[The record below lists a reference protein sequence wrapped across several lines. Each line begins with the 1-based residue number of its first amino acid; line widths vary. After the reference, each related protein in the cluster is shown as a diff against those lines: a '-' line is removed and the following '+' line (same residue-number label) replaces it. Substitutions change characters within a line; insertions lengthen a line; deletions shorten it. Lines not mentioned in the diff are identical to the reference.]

1 MKNDWAGQSVNRLYW
16 RYVVKVPRLIELV
29 DSCGSPWALPIFLPP
44 CHWQPSPK
52 SNRLIEWVLKS
63 DFKSFTYFIFQEHR
77 IIVVRGTKFLQSS
90 KASKLLA
97 MHVYANGC
105 SGHLAITEM
114 KVHGMNRATVMYK
127 NHIFLKMHCNMVN
140 TACGIF
146 VVLNFVCK

>member
-1 MKNDWAGQSVNRLYW
+1 M
-16 RYVVKVPRLIELV
+16 
-29 DSCGSPWALPIFLPP
+29 
-44 CHWQPSPK
+44 
-52 SNRLIEWVLKS
+52 KS
-63 DFKSFTYFIFQEHR
+63 DFKSFTYFIEHR

-105 SGHLAITEM
+105 SSHLAITEM

-127 NHIFLKMHCNMVN
+127 NHIYLKMDFNMVN